1 MKKSKKVKPRRP
13 DPTRPNKDIVDMSI
27 NGGDSN
33 IKRVKSVK
41 YQILENMKDETEYI
55 ASRVGKAFHI
65 TRRRALEKLTEL
77 EDEGLV
83 KSIYDLCSF
92 EDNQGGTTVAK
103 ARIFTKI

>member
-1 MKKSKKVKPRRP
+1 MTVKRKKI
-13 DPTRPNKDIVDMSI
+13 DISI
-27 NGGDSN
+27 NGKDSR

-41 YQILENMKDETEYI
+41 YQILEAMEEGKEYI
-55 ASRVGKAFHI
+55 PSVVGKAFDI

-92 EDNQGGTTVAK
+92 DDGKGGTTVAK
-103 ARIFTKI
+103 SRIFSKI